1 MLDTHYQKSTLV
13 AFWTFGLRLTML
25 IYFIIFCAVGAAIG
39 KFSRNRKTALAIIL
53 GAAML
58 WGVAHMPIWGLVTLG
73 ELLLGYFLFDVFFKS
88 AHSPPQTEDEN
99 KESQ

>member
-1 MLDTHYQKSTLV
+1 
-13 AFWTFGLRLTML
+13 ML

-73 ELLLGYFLFDVFFKS
+73 ELLLGYFLFDVFFKG
-88 AHSPPQTEDEN
+88 AHSPSQTEDES
-99 KESQ
+99 KEP

>member
-1 MLDTHYQKSTLV
+1 
-13 AFWTFGLRLTML
+13 ML

-39 KFSRNRKTALAIIL
+39 KFSRDRKTALAIIL

-58 WGVAHMPIWGLVTLG
+58 WGISHMAIWGLVTLG
-73 ELLLGYFLFDVFFKS
+73 ELLLGYFLYDVFLKETHS
-88 AHSPPQTEDEN
+88 AIETEDEN

>member
-1 MLDTHYQKSTLV
+1 
-13 AFWTFGLRLTML
+13 ML
-25 IYFIIFCAVGAAIG
+25 IYFIIFCVVGAAIG

-58 WGVAHMPIWGLVTLG
+58 WGIAHMAIWGLVTLG
-73 ELLLGYFLFDVFFKS
+73 ELLLGYFLFDVFFKGANS
-88 AHSPPQTEDEN
+88 TSQTEDES